1 MFYLWLYVTEKNP
14 VKTSI
19 LIFFCLNLCFYDK
32 KLTNLSPVELLVEYR
47 MNLTVHHL
55 AIGCRKGGVLF

>member
-14 VKTSI
+14 VKISI
-19 LIFFCLNLCFYDK
+19 LIILCLNVGFYYK

-47 MNLTVHHL
+47 MNLTIHHL